1 MQVQVLDRVA
11 RMAARHAAP
20 TQAETMSSC
29 AVLCLLQ
36 DTDMLSARTSSSHEA
51 SHKHVDEAA
60 FVRVF
65 EIGEKELAEHAK
77 QHEERSMRSSTSA
90 AMGVIRAKRTWMR
103 RLRDAAAAHGPTA
116 TGDRQEIEL
125 ADSHGLAAPLTLST
139 S

>member
-90 AMGVIRAKRTWMR
+90 AMGVIRAKRTWMCC
-103 RLRDAAAAHGPTA
+103 LRDAAAEHGHTA
-116 TGDRQEIEL
+116 TLEIEL
-125 ADSHGLAAPLTLST
+125 VDGHGLAAPLTLST
-139 S
+139 N

>member
-1 MQVQVLDRVA
+1 
-11 RMAARHAAP
+11 
-20 TQAETMSSC
+20 
-29 AVLCLLQ
+29 
-36 DTDMLSARTSSSHEA
+36 MLSARTSSSHEA

-103 RLRDAAAAHGPTA
+103 RLRDAAAEHGHTA
-116 TGDRQEIEL
+116 TLEIEL
-125 ADSHGLAAPLTLST
+125 VDGHGLAAPLTLST
-139 S
+139 N